1 MKLSFSPILSIDDP
15 KLLLSVFELF
25 AFARGEA
32 LFSDLDIDFETV
44 LLDAAADPEKFHL
57 EDERDLLRD
66 EPVAARKL
74 IEEFAMG
81 SVFRLVDEREKK
93 YGRNYAFERSPEA
106 PSTLKLKKPEDVS
119 EAAFAT
125 AWLSFFHALDADGL
139 LNMKPK
145 EVRAM
150 RMLYAKV
157 FELVALMAATLIGSS
172 VGWWT
177 GRSWAQGV
185 KVENFQ
191 RLCNLVGYGTVK
203 TPEQWE
209 AAQIQANDAGADG
222 FLITTIGGKI
232 SSASVCIALGAT
244 IQRKQRQKKKIGKD
258 ERDRLLAFY
267 LHRPTVA
274 LIGAAADPYESEP
287 VLEQEY
293 AKADCLYLHG
303 EVLWE
308 LLSLYGQAHPLGP
321 LFEMNRQIETSLKT
335 EMRAALKGA
344 QVNIAGTAVSL
355 IDAFGAYEGE
365 EAA

>member
-1 MKLSFSPILSIDDP
+1 MEIRFAPISNLEDP

-32 LFSDLDIDFETV
+32 LFSDLDIDFDTV
-44 LLDAAADPEKFHL
+44 LLDVQADPARFHMD
-57 EDERDLLRD
+57 DETEILRD

-81 SVFRLVDEREKK
+81 SVFRLIEEREKR
-93 YGRNYAFERSPEA
+93 YGRNYAFERPTEA
-106 PSTLKLKKPEDVS
+106 PNTLRLKKPEDIS
-119 EAAFAT
+119 GAAFAT
-125 AWLSFFHALDADGL
+125 AWLSFFYALDADGL
-139 LNMKPK
+139 LSMTAK
-145 EVRAM
+145 EKRAL
-150 RMLYAKV
+150 RILYARV
-157 FELVALMAATLIGSS
+157 FELVALMAATRIGPA

-177 GRSWAQGV
+177 GRAWTESA
-185 KVENFQ
+185 KISNFQ
-191 RLCNLVGYGTVK
+191 QLCNLVGYGTVK
-203 TPEQWE
+203 TPDQWE

-244 IQRKQRQKKKIGKD
+244 VQRKQRQKKKIGKD

-287 VLEQEY
+287 VLEQDY

-303 EVLWE
+303 EVLWD
-308 LLSLYGQAHPLGP
+308 LLAQYEQENAQGT
-321 LFEMNRQIETSLKT
+321 LFETNKKIEFALKR
-335 EMRAALKGA
+335 EMRAALDGA
-344 QVNIAGTAVSL
+344 LVNIAGTVISL
-355 IDAFGAYEGE
+355 VDAFGVYEV
-365 EAA
+365 AA